1 MISAARGWLARA
13 KLAPNPCKTSTHEW
27 PPSRFHRVYRF
38 RHGCARPRSA
48 MRTAFRWKRRT
59 GIMVEAPPNARA
71 LVTFGVS
78 ITDGATST
86 PDANHRWPDVLAR
99 RLVQADG
106 APVAVL
112 NQGISGARV
121 LSDRMGVN
129 AWARFDRDVL
139 SLPHAD
145 TVILMLGINDIGWP
159 GTAQAS
165 SFGRRHHRRL

>member
-1 MISAARGWLARA
+1 
-13 KLAPNPCKTSTHEW
+13 
-27 PPSRFHRVYRF
+27 
-38 RHGCARPRSA
+38 
-48 MRTAFRWKRRT
+48 
-59 GIMVEAPPNARA
+59 MVEAPPNARA

-139 SLPHAD
+139 SLPPCGHGDSDAGHQRYRLARHR
-145 TVILMLGINDIGWP
+145 TSQLLRQTTSS
-159 GTAQAS
+159 TAIS
-165 SFGRRHHRRL
+165 S